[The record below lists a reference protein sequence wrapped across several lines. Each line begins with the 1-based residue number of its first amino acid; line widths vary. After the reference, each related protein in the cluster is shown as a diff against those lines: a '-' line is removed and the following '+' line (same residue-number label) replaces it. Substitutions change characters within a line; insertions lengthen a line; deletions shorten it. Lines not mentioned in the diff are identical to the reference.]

1 MIDDLRFAI
10 RMLGRE
16 RWLTA
21 VTVISRGQITS
32 MVLTSG
38 TPPSLHAEEQV
49 AEPSAKRLRTLA

>member
-21 VTVISRGQITS
+21 VAVSRA
-32 MVLTSG
+32 V
-38 TPPSLHAEEQV
+38 
-49 AEPSAKRLRTLA
+49 RLRQWS